1 MAFCPSSSTPAS
13 PMANHMPMANGQV
26 NMVQPAFLQSNVMAQ
41 GWREG
46 WGGGMKN
53 GMKVNVDMRHSYAA
67 Y

>member
-1 MAFCPSSSTPAS
+1 
-13 PMANHMPMANGQV
+13 MANHMPMANGQV